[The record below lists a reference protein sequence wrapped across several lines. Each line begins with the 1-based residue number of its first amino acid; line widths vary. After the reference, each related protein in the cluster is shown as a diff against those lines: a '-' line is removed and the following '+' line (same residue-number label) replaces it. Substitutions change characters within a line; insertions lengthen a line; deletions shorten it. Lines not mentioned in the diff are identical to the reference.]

1 MIKVGHAKIIQNEEK
16 PNTKYGHCTSFSRW
30 AYEHINEIHSLSF
43 ISNVYKQRFLVL
55 VKNSKSVRNKLA
67 KSAPLSR
74 KLRNKTSQ
82 KKSGNPAQFI
92 PRSWKTDRDS
102 KQNQCCQFWR
112 FCAKMAIFEHCLAL
126 PAFFLWKL
134 GFFNLRN
141 DWTKIV
147 LKNKQR
153 LDKIQKS
160 WLDKKWLRSL

>member
-1 MIKVGHAKIIQNEEK
+1 MSVSDLIFFENTLII
-16 PNTKYGHCTSFSRW
+16 
-30 AYEHINEIHSLSF
+30 
-43 ISNVYKQRFLVL
+43 VYKQRFLVL

-112 FCAKMAIFEHCLAL
+112 FCAKLAIFEQCLA
-126 PAFFLWKL
+126 PNISVGDWRFF
-134 GFFNLRN
+134 GDFQFF
-141 DWTKIV
+141 KIV
-147 LKNKQR
+147 QTKLRFPAKLSQNFHKIFTKFSQNYYKKN
-153 LDKIQKS
+153 
-160 WLDKKWLRSL
+160 